1 MPTEH
6 IPAPSPVSHKI
17 RDDMLEPGLPRRNQ
31 ETPGLIVRSQSGFF
45 TVQTESGMVTCH
57 LRGRLKQ
64 GKHVGDIA
72 AVGDRVQVTCQPDG
86 TGSIESVEPR
96 RSSLVRLDP
105 RPQGVYQQVILAN
118 PDQAVFVF
126 ACARPAPRL
135 RMLDRFLVIA
145 EKQGLPAVIIA
156 NKIDLVGRE
165 QAEKMFGFY
174 PPIGYPVIYT
184 CATSSPQGAPAL
196 PEGHRD
202 GVAGSARETG
212 QGVEELRE
220 RLTGKVSALA
230 GPSGVGKSSL
240 LNAIQ
245 PGLGLA
251 VREISEA
258 VHKGRHTTSVRQL
271 FPLEGGGYVADTP
284 GMRSLALW
292 DTDPEELDGYFPE
305 LAPLVAACQFNDCH
319 HKAEPGCA
327 VRAAVQ
333 AGRVHP
339 QRYDSYLRLRAGEE

>member
-1 MPTEH
+1 MG
-6 IPAPSPVSHKI
+6 I
-17 RDDMLEPGLPRRNQ
+17 
-31 ETPGLIVRSQSGFF
+31 PGLIVRSQSGFF
-45 TVQTESGMVTCH
+45 TVQTESGMLTCH

-72 AVGDRVQVTCQPDG
+72 AVGDRVQVSCQPDG
-86 TGSIESVEPR
+86 TGSIESIDAR

-126 ACARPAPRL
+126 ACADPRPHL

-145 EKQGLPAVIIA
+145 EKQELPALIIA
-156 NKIDLVGRE
+156 NKTDLVGQE
-165 QAEKMFGFY
+165 QAEALFGLY
-174 PPIGYPVIYT
+174 PPIGYPVLYT
-184 CATSSPQGAPAL
+184 CA
-196 PEGHRD
+196 R
-202 GVAGSARETG
+202 TG
-212 QGVEELRE
+212 QGVDELRE
-220 RLTGKVSALA
+220 RLTGRVSALA

-240 LNAIQ
+240 LNAVQ

-251 VREISEA
+251 VREVSAA
-258 VHKGRHTTSVRQL
+258 VGKGRHTTTVREL
-271 FPLEGGGYVADTP
+271 FALEGSGCVADMP

-292 DTDPEELDGYFPE
+292 DTEPEELDGYFPE
-305 LAPLVAACQFNDCH
+305 LAPLVSQCQFNDCH
-319 HKAEPGCA
+319 HKSEPGCA
-327 VRAAVQ
+327 VRAAVE